1 MSTWDTVIVRL
12 SDTTRLLTPKAA
24 PLSAFSGL
32 MRRLHID
39 GPLLAGLL
47 LVCGFGL
54 FVLYSAVGE
63 SNRLL
68 VNQTIRLGV
77 AFVAMIVV
85 AQLPPDFLRRWTP
98 WGYIAGILLLLMVLI
113 AGEIGQGARRWLDI
127 GIRFQP
133 SEAMKLGVPMMV
145 AWYLHDRQMP
155 PKISQL
161 AIIGVLIVVP
171 TIMIARQP
179 DLGTALL
186 IAASGVIVIVLA
198 GMSFKL
204 IAGMG
209 ILAIPGA
216 LVLWNFMK
224 DYQKQRVLT
233 LLDPDSDPL
242 GAGYN
247 IIQSKIAIGSGGL
260 FGKGWTNG
268 SQAHLEFL
276 PERDT
281 DFIFA
286 VLGEEFGLF
295 GVLSLLVL
303 YMFVIGRGLY
313 IAVQAHDTYS
323 RLLAGSISLTFLVYV
338 FVNTAMVTG
347 LIPVVGVPLPLV
359 SFGGTSMVTL
369 MAGFGILMSIHSHR
383 KLLPH

>member
-1 MSTWDTVIVRL
+1 MML
-12 SDTTRLLTPKAA
+12 SDNQQLLTTRAA
-24 PLSAFSGL
+24 PLSDFARL
-32 MRRLHID
+32 IRRLHID
-39 GPLLAGLL
+39 GPLLGGLL
-47 LVCGFGL
+47 LICGLGL

-63 SNRLL
+63 NNRLL
-68 VNQTIRLGV
+68 VNQAIRLGV
-77 AFVAMIVV
+77 AFGAMLVV
-85 AQLPPDFLRRWTP
+85 AQMSPDFLRRWTP
-98 WGYIAGILLLLMVLI
+98 WGYAAGIVLLVLVLLYGTV
-113 AGEIGQGARRWLDI
+113 GQGARRWLDI

-133 SEAMKLGVPMMV
+133 SEAMKLGVPMMA
-145 AWYLHDRQMP
+145 AWFLHHRQMP
-155 PKISQL
+155 PKFSQL
-161 AIIGVLIVVP
+161 LVIAVLIILP
-171 TIMIARQP
+171 TLLIAKQP
-179 DLGTALL
+179 DLGTSLL
-186 IAASGVIVIVLA
+186 IAASGIIVMVLA
-198 GMSFKL
+198 GMSFLL
-204 IAGMG
+204 ILGLG
-209 ILAIPGA
+209 VLAVPGA
-216 LVLWNFMK
+216 LVLWHFMQ

-233 LLDPDSDPL
+233 LLNPDSDPL

-276 PERDT
+276 PESDT

-286 VLGEEFGLF
+286 VLGEEFGLL
-295 GVLSLLVL
+295 GVLTLLTL
-303 YMFVIGRGLY
+303 YIFVIGRGLY
-313 IAVQAHDTYS
+313 IAAQAHDTYS

-369 MAGFGILMSIHSHR
+369 MAGFGILMAIHSHR

>member
-1 MSTWDTVIVRL
+1 
-12 SDTTRLLTPKAA
+12 
-24 PLSAFSGL
+24 
-32 MRRLHID
+32 MRRLNID
-39 GPLLAGLL
+39 GALLGSLL
-47 LVCGFGL
+47 LICGFGL
-54 FVLYSAVGE
+54 IVLYSAVGE
-63 SNRLL
+63 SARLT
-68 VNQTIRLGV
+68 VNQFVRLGV
-77 AFVAMIVV
+77 AVIAMLVV
-85 AQLPPDFLRRWTP
+85 AQFPPDFLRRWTP
-98 WGYIAGILLLLMVLI
+98 WAYVAGLLLLVMVLA
-113 AGEIGQGARRWLDI
+113 AGEVGQGARRWLNI

-133 SEAMKLGVPMMV
+133 SEMMKLAVPMMA
-145 AWYLHDRQMP
+145 AWYLHDRPLP
-155 PKISQL
+155 PRAGQL
-161 AIIGVLIVVP
+161 LIIAAMIIVP
-171 TIMIARQP
+171 TLLIARQP

-186 IAASGVIVIVLA
+186 IAASGIIVIVLA
-198 GMSFKL
+198 GLPVRLMV
-204 IAGMG
+204 A
-209 ILAIPGA
+209 LAVLAVPGA
-216 LVLWNFMK
+216 MVLWNFMQ

-233 LLDPDSDPL
+233 LLNPDSDPL

-286 VLGEEFGLF
+286 VMGEEFGLL
-295 GVLSLLVL
+295 GVLTLLFL
-303 YMFVIGRGLY
+303 YLFVIGRGLW
-313 IAVQAHDTYS
+313 IATQAHDTYS
-323 RLLAGSISLTFLVYV
+323 RLLAGSISLTFFVYV
-338 FVNTAMVTG
+338 FVNTAMVSG